1 MTTEAE
7 RLATRLEVL
16 NSNGNRREAAA
27 LLRKLQAENEAL
39 RVDREKRVAELRC
52 ISMDY
57 GMAGNIE
64 GVDAANYCADHLE
77 AAIKGEP
84 HDPA

>member
-1 MTTEAE
+1 MTEAE

-39 RVDREKRVAELRC
+39 LNKVDFYKKQAIL
-52 ISMDY
+52 
-57 GMAGNIE
+57 NIE
-64 GVDAANYCADHLE
+64 SIEALRVSNDKLSAALNAVMTGPQ
-77 AAIKGEP
+77 AP
-84 HDPA
+84 SP